1 MSKKIVIYACSFCD
15 MRDTNKKWM
24 NDHEKTCHK
33 NPEVKMCLTCAHAHY
48 NPKARKEDDGGLP
61 YNTVPE
67 AACGHPDV
75 SDFDKDQNPYFE
87 PCDCEFY
94 ERTTNR

>member
-1 MSKKIVIYACSFCD
+1 MKQVIKYICEFCGNGYTHAIVA
-15 MRDTNKKWM
+15 M
-24 NDHEKTCHK
+24 NHEDTCHK
-33 NPEVKMCLTCAHAHY
+33 NPEVKMCLTCAHAHW
-48 NPKARKEDDGGLP
+48 NPAARREDDGGLP
-61 YNTVPE
+61 YDTVPQ

-94 ERTTNR
+94 SRSDLTS